1 MLTWR
6 NKLKGMQSVN
16 VSLLRKELMKRG
28 QLGAVKFLPMP
39 PSKALGTAELPA
51 GAVTRDV
58 AEDGAEL
65 VAAPLG
71 AAMEER
77 PVVEDAIGV
86 AGEENVGRTLAM
98 EVLTACGVSCVFVVW
113 KGSPPSPRGKRP
125 TCGGG
130 ERSKMISS
138 YRTNLPKLFLLP
150 TASTL
155 AHNIANTS
163 MKSTQPLFHVSA
175 DIKSLFRLRRPGRGL
190 NLGIR
195 ESGRCRG
202 FSGTVDLLMPL
213 SKGKVL
219 LICSFVEPN
228 PSVIFAIV
236 VVLARAS
243 PACGSSVTCTGSL
256 GE

>member
-39 PSKALGTAELPA
+39 PSKALGTVELLA

-58 AEDGAEL
+58 AEDGVEL

-71 AAMEER
+71 AVMEER
-77 PVVEDAIGV
+77 LVVEDAIGV
-86 AGEENVGRTLAM
+86 AGEENLGRTLAM
-98 EVLTACGVSCVFVVW
+98 EVLAACGVSSVFVVW

-138 YRTNLPKLFLLP
+138 CRTNLPKLFLLP
-150 TASTL
+150 PASTF

-163 MKSTQPLFHVSA
+163 TKS
-175 DIKSLFRLRRPGRGL
+175 
-190 NLGIR
+190 
-195 ESGRCRG
+195 
-202 FSGTVDLLMPL
+202 M
-213 SKGKVL
+213 
-219 LICSFVEPN
+219 
-228 PSVIFAIV
+228 
-236 VVLARAS
+236 
-243 PACGSSVTCTGSL
+243 
-256 GE
+256 